1 MLLLM
6 VLAGLVFPM
15 QAPRERVQ
23 AQAAGSGSRTFA
35 GVLVD
40 FENSNCGTE
49 VAKAVGRGRCP
60 ASFRTTNFG
69 LEMAA
74 GKLVKFD
81 ESGNAKVIDALKR
94 SKKSGKALFEYWR
107 TGKATVIL
115 RATAVGALTSDTLN
129 LESIRID

>member
-1 MLLLM
+1 MLLLI
-6 VLAGLVFPM
+6 LAGLAFSM
-15 QAPRERVQ
+15 QAAQERVQ
-23 AQAAGSGSRTFA
+23 PQTAGSESRTFV

-40 FENSNCGTE
+40 SANSTCGTE
-49 VAKAVGRGRCP
+49 VAKAVARGCP

-81 ESGNAKVIDALKR
+81 EAGNAKVIDALKR
-94 SKKSGKALFEYWR
+94 SKKGGKALFDYWR
-107 TGKATVIL
+107 TGKAAVIL
-115 RATAVGALTSDTLN
+115 RAKAVGALTSDTLN